1 MFLIKLKQ
9 ADIVFFIVCVA
20 LIAIAIAIYYLIP
33 VFKRKQL
40 KEQREN
46 LIKRENAFK
55 SQIKDYVPSKNEEM
69 NNEEIK
75 QAEAVDSEKINTE
88 EKEEMEEK

>member
-75 QAEAVDSEKINTE
+75 QDEAIDLEKINTE

>member
-55 SQIKDYVPSKNEEM
+55 SQIKDYVPKKNE
-69 NNEEIK
+69 NENINDIN
-75 QAEAVDSEKINTE
+75 QDEAIEKINTE

>member
-55 SQIKDYVPSKNEEM
+55 SQIKDYVPKKNEDE
-69 NNEEIK
+69 NSSDIN
-75 QAEAVDSEKINTE
+75 QDEAIEKINTE

>member
-75 QAEAVDSEKINTE
+75 QDEDIDLEKINTE

>member
-55 SQIKDYVPSKNEEM
+55 SQIKDYVPKRNE
-69 NNEEIK
+69 NENSSDIN
-75 QAEAVDSEKINTE
+75 QDEAIEKINTE